1 MSSLKTTNILNPSST
16 TNNIV
21 LAADGSTTIST
32 LTATTI
38 QGTIK
43 SGTAKAYNWNGVS
56 TNTFLDFESIPS
68 WVKRITVM
76 FNGVSTNGSSAVQIQ
91 IGAGSF
97 TTSGYIGYATR
108 FGVTPNN
115 VYTAM
120 SAGFVT
126 SDNQASTTTRFG
138 VFYLVNVSS
147 NNWNLSGS
155 HTNSATNGDTC
166 LVNGTLSLSGTLDRI
181 RITTVNGT
189 DTFDAGTV
197 NILYEG

>member
-76 FNGVSTNGSSAVQIQ
+76 FNGVSTNGTSNVQIQ
-91 IGAGSF
+91 LGDSGGIETTGYASTSSGMVNASNYTPQSSTAGYVIAHF
-97 TTSGYIGYATR
+97 NAADITSGHMVITKLDGNSY
-108 FGVTPNN
+108 
-115 VYTAM
+115 
-120 SAGFVT
+120 
-126 SDNQASTTTRFG
+126 
-138 VFYLVNVSS
+138 VSS
-147 NNWNLSGS
+147 HIAKND
-155 HTNSATNGDTC
+155 TNIVIYGGGNK
-166 LVNGTLSLSGTLDRI
+166 TLSDTLTQL